1 VATDWLIEPFTLSYA
16 RTKIRAWV
24 LRSAC
29 RWVRANSP
37 GNELQRLRDLNSLA
51 ILDTPPEARFDRVT
65 RIASAA
71 LNMPIALVSLVDKDR
86 QWFKSC
92 YGLAARETPRDAAI
106 CAHVVHQREEM
117 VIPDTL
123 LDNRFADNPLVV
135 GEPRIRFYAG
145 APLLLENG
153 SCIGTLCVIDTRPRQ
168 LSSADL
174 GTLRDLRDMVLEEIQ
189 RGPVTAGPVDTPL
202 PS

>member
-1 VATDWLIEPFTLSYA
+1 
-16 RTKIRAWV
+16 
-24 LRSAC
+24 
-29 RWVRANSP
+29 
-37 GNELQRLRDLNSLA
+37 
-51 ILDTPPEARFDRVT
+51 
-65 RIASAA
+65 
-71 LNMPIALVSLVDKDR
+71 
-86 QWFKSC
+86 
-92 YGLAARETPRDAAI
+92 
-106 CAHVVHQREEM
+106 
-117 VIPDTL
+117 L